1 MTRERFRYS
10 EEVDVDVY
18 KLVDNLR
25 SCLACGKCVGNCP
38 VARLTPSYNSRQII
52 RDVLSGNSDRW
63 LRSEEIWRCLWCAN
77 CYTVCPMDINY
88 PLLMLQLRYKA
99 MESGYGMQYIAPFKK
114 FALRAREDGLTFA
127 PGGEKG
133 RARVMRIRSN
143 IGAVPWP
150 EISDKAKA
158 EYKAL
163 FDLCGTTK
171 FVEDL
176 DVENPP
182 PLDLAYRKGRIA

>member
-1 MTRERFRYS
+1 VTRERFRYS